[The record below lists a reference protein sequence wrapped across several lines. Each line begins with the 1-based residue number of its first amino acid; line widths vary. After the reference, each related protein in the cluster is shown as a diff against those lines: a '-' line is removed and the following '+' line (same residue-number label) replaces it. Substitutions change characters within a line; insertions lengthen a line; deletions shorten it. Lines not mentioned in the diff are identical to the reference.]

1 MTGHDQFWGVIQ
13 VVNEYQFIE
22 LVKDQK
28 SKAKPPNFKPNDWL
42 NVEPILQNQPTGNW
56 WWKEPKWTEN
66 WNPKSKELIDG
77 DWTEIDRTKME
88 V

>member
-13 VVNEYQFIE
+13 VVNGYQFIE

-42 NVEPILQNQPTGNW
+42 NVEPILQKSTNRKLVMKGTEMDR
-56 WWKEPKWTEN
+56 KLEPKIER
-66 WNPKSKELIDG
+66 
-77 DWTEIDRTKME
+77 IDRWRLDRN
-88 V
+88 

>member
-56 WWKEPKWTEN
+56 
-66 WNPKSKELIDG
+66 
-77 DWTEIDRTKME
+77 
-88 V
+88 